1 MAQTET
7 QLHIRPADLDKHIVA
22 NIDNGI
28 VIIDTALD
36 IYYYNKWMEI
46 QTHKKESDVLFKKLT
61 NIFPNIN
68 AKVLARKIKTAL
80 RMKNAT
86 YYTASTTKYLIPI
99 KINQIQ
105 NSHFC
110 YMQQD
115 VSIVPYNIE
124 KNQVALIITDQTR
137 MANTN
142 ALLEENIAKVKELN
156 RELLIEKELTK
167 KQHEQLIA
175 SSRNAAMGE
184 MISMIAHQWR
194 QPLSIINASVTTM
207 KVKQEL
213 NLLDKESVKNAFDK
227 IEKTVMYLSETI
239 NDFRD
244 YFKPN
249 KEQTVINLS
258 SLFSKSIYFL
268 KTEMFDYNIQYT
280 QDIDK
285 SINISTYKNE
295 FLQVIINIIKNSI
308 DAFKDKNIQ
317 TKYIHVLSK
326 IDKNTLFLKIEDN
339 AGGIERNILAKV
351 FEPYFST
358 KSKNGTGLGLYMCQT
373 IIEEHLKGNIQIS
386 SQDNKTLV
394 EITLPLQ
401 EKQS

>member
-22 NIDNGI
+22 NIDNCI

-99 KINQIQ
+99 KINKIQ

-184 MISMIAHQWR
+184 MISMIPSGGHNPVDER
-194 QPLSIINASVTTM
+194 HLS
-207 KVKQEL
+207 
-213 NLLDKESVKNAFDK
+213 
-227 IEKTVMYLSETI
+227 
-239 NDFRD
+239 
-244 YFKPN
+244 
-249 KEQTVINLS
+249 
-258 SLFSKSIYFL
+258 
-268 KTEMFDYNIQYT
+268 
-280 QDIDK
+280 
-285 SINISTYKNE
+285 
-295 FLQVIINIIKNSI
+295 
-308 DAFKDKNIQ
+308 
-317 TKYIHVLSK
+317 
-326 IDKNTLFLKIEDN
+326 
-339 AGGIERNILAKV
+339 
-351 FEPYFST
+351 
-358 KSKNGTGLGLYMCQT
+358 
-373 IIEEHLKGNIQIS
+373 
-386 SQDNKTLV
+386 
-394 EITLPLQ
+394 
-401 EKQS
+401 